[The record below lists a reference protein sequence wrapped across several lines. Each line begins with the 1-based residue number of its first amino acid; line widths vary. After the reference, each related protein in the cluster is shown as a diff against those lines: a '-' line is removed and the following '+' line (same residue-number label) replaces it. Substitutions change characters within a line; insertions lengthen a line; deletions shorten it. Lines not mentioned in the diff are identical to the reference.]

1 MSVILI
7 FDFDGTIVK
16 SGRMERFCRR
26 VFEKIGLSRPPRM
39 CLVISEIVDFFRFL
53 LKMKKVIADNRLIEI
68 IREKNLPVGILTDR
82 SKFSLSQHLWILG
95 IELGSLDFIQTR
107 RSFLDIFS
115 REKKFFTS
123 RKIKPNKSV
132 YLENLISF
140 IKKSGFDEKNIL
152 IIDDQ
157 PSARD
162 VAKRLGLQAM
172 DPIELKR

>member
-16 SGRMERFCRR
+16 SSRTENFCRWI
-26 VFEKIGLSRPPRM
+26 FEKIGLSRPPRI
-39 CLVISEIVDFFRFL
+39 CLAISEIVDFFRFL
-53 LKMKKVIADNRLIEI
+53 LNMKKVIADNHLIEI

-95 IELGSLDFIQTR
+95 IKPESLDFIQTR

-132 YLENLISF
+132 YLENLIPF
-140 IKKSGFDEKNIL
+140 VEGSGLDTKNII
-152 IIDDQ
+152 IIDDL
-157 PSARD
+157 PSIRG

-172 DPIELKR
+172 DPVELKR